1 MMERRFERKVAFITG
16 GGSGIGAA
24 VAGRFVSEGGSVGII
39 DRNVDQA
46 AELANSI
53 GPNAL
58 AVTADISKEEE
69 VQRAV
74 SEVVGKFG
82 RVDVTVNCA
91 GVGSGV
97 TPIQEVSAE
106 RWHRTLATNLDG
118 TFFSIKH
125 TARAMIEQKSGGA
138 IVNITSILA
147 GQASPGIFYGVSKA
161 AVDMLTKISA
171 LDLMEHGIRV
181 VAVGPGLTDTPMNH
195 AAITSVPA
203 TLASFM
209 ENIPAGRM
217 ATVHELAAAILFL
230 ASDEAAYITGTTLYV
245 DGGILLR
252 AYPKRPRTM

>member
-97 TPIQEVSAE
+97 TP
-106 RWHRTLATNLDG
+106 
-118 TFFSIKH
+118 
-125 TARAMIEQKSGGA
+125 
-138 IVNITSILA
+138 
-147 GQASPGIFYGVSKA
+147 
-161 AVDMLTKISA
+161 
-171 LDLMEHGIRV
+171 
-181 VAVGPGLTDTPMNH
+181 
-195 AAITSVPA
+195 
-203 TLASFM
+203 
-209 ENIPAGRM
+209 
-217 ATVHELAAAILFL
+217 
-230 ASDEAAYITGTTLYV
+230 
-245 DGGILLR
+245 
-252 AYPKRPRTM
+252 